1 MCEGEKGKVEKA
13 AEIVKAIGDQ
23 FPLYADLL
31 KPPAGELGAEGAEIV
46 RTVRSVMEP
55 VHLLVRAYAER
66 AKEWVSAHVAAK
78 LRDVPQDRIITPNP
92 AVAGPVLQ
100 SLAFTF
106 HEEPLREMFVK
117 LLATAMDRETA
128 QKAHPCFAEIIR
140 QMVPDEARLVR
151 FVWEGNPTTTVVVT
165 STPVTKENAGVLQLS
180 KAELVLSFVAEEAGC
195 DHTELLRSYLDNLE
209 RLGLFDTRLK
219 EASVSRSRDLRRR
232 LASHPSVREA
242 VVRTRAGGC
251 KADLAFHDLT
261 LTSMGEQFCLTC
273 LETPGP
279 DR

>member
-1 MCEGEKGKVEKA
+1 MCEGEKGKTEKA

-23 FPLYADLL
+23 FPLYGDLL

-117 LLATAMDRETA
+117 LLATAMDQETA

-140 QMVPDEARLVR
+140 QMVPDEARIVR
-151 FVWEGNPTTTVVVT
+151 FVWEGNPTTTIVVLRSPMRVI
-165 STPVTKENAGVLQLS
+165 EDGVLQAS
-180 KAELVLSFVAEEAGC
+180 KVELVLSFVAEEAGC
-195 DHTELLRSYLDNLE
+195 DHTDLMPSYLDNLK
-209 RLGLFDTRLK
+209 RLHLLDTGLK
-219 EASVSRSRDLRRR
+219 EAAVCRDLRER
-232 LASHPSVREA
+232 LANHPSVREA
-242 VVRTRAGGC
+242 VAKTRADRY
-251 KADLAFHDLT
+251 KADLTFHDLT
-261 LTSMGEQFCLTC
+261 FTSMGKQFCSAC
-273 LETPGP
+273 LGTP
-279 DR
+279 DCNR